1 MEKYNLYKYF
11 FIYINW
17 FHVRRLGYHYQI
29 EIIDI
34 FFLTN

>member
-17 FHVRRLGYHYQI
+17 FPVRRPGCHYQI